1 MEIMNFIALDFET
14 ANHYRKSICSI
25 GLVKVENGK
34 IVDEFYSLVKPTP
47 FNFEPLLTKIH
58 GLTEV
63 DCLNAPEFNS
73 IYPSVSSWFHNQV
86 ILGHNVS
93 FEKSVLKHLSLEY
106 QIDFNVMD
114 FLCTLNISRKL
125 LPELENHKLPKIY
138 NHLFNKKMRH
148 HNALDDARAAAEI
161 MISFQSGHYL
171 DVKDNSIFD
180 KSSSILAPQLTITY
194 NLLLEKKSIAEIA
207 EIRGFTKDTILKHIV
222 KIIEVIDIDC
232 ILHLKPDNVMLM
244 KVYEAVTGIGSDTLL
259 KPIFEYL
266 NGSVSYDDIKLSL
279 LFLNEFE

>member
-1 MEIMNFIALDFET
+1 MENMNFIALDFET

-25 GLVKVENGK
+25 GLVKVENGV

-63 DCLNAPEFNS
+63 DCLNAPEFK
-73 IYPSVSSWFHNQV
+73 YLWPSVSSWFHNQI

-93 FEKSVLKHLSLEY
+93 FEKSVLKHLSLEH
-106 QIDFNVMD
+106 QIDFKVMD
-114 FLCTLNISRKL
+114 FLCTLNIARKL
-125 LPELENHKLPKIY
+125 LPELDNHKLPKIY

-148 HNALDDARAAAEI
+148 HNALEDARATAEI
-161 MISFQSGHYL
+161 MISFQSGHYIEI
-171 DVKDNSIFD
+171 KDSPILD
-180 KSSSILAPQLTITY
+180 KSSNTLTQQLALTY
-194 NLLLEKKSIAEIA
+194 NLLLEKKSIMEIS
-207 EIRGFTKDTILKHIV
+207 EIRGFTKDTIFKHIL
-222 KIIEVIDIDC
+222 KIIEIIDIDC
-232 ILHLKPDNVMLM
+232 IHHLKPDNVMLM
-244 KVYEAVTGIGSDTLL
+244 KVYEAVTEIGSDALL

>member
-63 DCLNAPEFNS
+63 DCLNAPEFK
-73 IYPSVSSWFHNQV
+73 YLWPSVSSWFHNQV

-171 DVKDNSIFD
+171 GVKANPIFN
-180 KSSSILAPQLTITY
+180 KSSNILTPQLSITY
-194 NLLLEKKSIAEIA
+194 NLLLEKKSILEIA
-207 EIRGFTKDTILKHIV
+207 IIVGFTKDTILKHIQ
-222 KIIEVIDIDC
+222 KIIEINGNDC
-232 ILHLKPDNVMLM
+232 IYHIKPDDIILM
-244 KVYEAVTGIGSDTLL
+244 RVYEAVTEIGNDTLL
-259 KPIFEYL
+259 KPIYEYL
-266 NGSVSYDDIKLSL
+266 NESIAYDDIKLSL
-279 LFLNEFE
+279 LFLNN

>member
-1 MEIMNFIALDFET
+1 MENMNFIALDFET

-63 DCLNAPEFNS
+63 DCLNAPEFK
-73 IYPSVSSWFHNQV
+73 YLWPSVSSWFHNQV

-125 LPELENHKLPKIY
+125 LPELDCNLISISQ
-138 NHLFNKKMRH
+138 
-148 HNALDDARAAAEI
+148 I
-161 MISFQSGHYL
+161 M
-171 DVKDNSIFD
+171 V
-180 KSSSILAPQLTITY
+180 
-194 NLLLEKKSIAEIA
+194 
-207 EIRGFTKDTILKHIV
+207 
-222 KIIEVIDIDC
+222 
-232 ILHLKPDNVMLM
+232 
-244 KVYEAVTGIGSDTLL
+244 
-259 KPIFEYL
+259 
-266 NGSVSYDDIKLSL
+266 
-279 LFLNEFE
+279 

>member
-1 MEIMNFIALDFET
+1 MENLNFIALDFET
-14 ANHYRKSICSI
+14 ANSSRLSVCSI

-63 DCLNAPEFNS
+63 DCLNAPEFK
-73 IYPSVSSWFHNQV
+73 YLWPSVSSWFHNQV

-148 HNALDDARAAAEI
+148 HIALDDARAAAEI

-171 DVKDNSIFD
+171 GVKDNPIFD
-180 KSSSILAPQLTITY
+180 KSSSILPPQLTLTY

-244 KVYEAVTGIGSDTLL
+244 KVYEAVTGIGSYTLL